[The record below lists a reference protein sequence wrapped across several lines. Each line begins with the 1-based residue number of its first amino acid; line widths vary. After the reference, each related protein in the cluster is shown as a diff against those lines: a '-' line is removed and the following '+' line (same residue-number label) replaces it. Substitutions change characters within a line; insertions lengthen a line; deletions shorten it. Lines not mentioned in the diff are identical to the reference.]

1 MDRVLHR
8 VYSPRAL
15 RHRVA
20 HVVAQATSAAAA
32 ESTDDLMITLFGL
45 GMMADVISVDLG
57 IVVALV
63 IQKQIENSRK

>member
-1 MDRVLHR
+1 
-8 VYSPRAL
+8 
-15 RHRVA
+15 
-20 HVVAQATSAAAA
+20 
-32 ESTDDLMITLFGL
+32 MITLFGL